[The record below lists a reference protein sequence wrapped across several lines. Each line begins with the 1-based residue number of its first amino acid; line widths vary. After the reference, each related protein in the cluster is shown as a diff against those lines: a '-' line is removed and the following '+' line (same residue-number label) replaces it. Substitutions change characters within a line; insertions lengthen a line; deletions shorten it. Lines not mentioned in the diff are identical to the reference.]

1 MFRFRRVVNAAL
13 LGLVVAA
20 AAHAQQQQLQPPTK
34 IDFAKAA
41 ATAQGQPAASDAG
54 PAAAALLKVDLEAQA
69 RHLQWQR
76 DYERRGW
83 EWHLLSTQL
92 LFGVVLLIV
101 AFGLYITYAQF
112 RRDYSGWQ
120 PPAAPDK
127 AGTPTPTVDA
137 AGTPAPRPLP
147 AATTLK
153 LSPAGLEVT
162 SQIVGL
168 IVLALSLAF
177 FFLYVKEVYPIRE
190 VEVTRTPGA
199 ATKQTGEPPA
209 SAGAPAKADK

>member
-1 MFRFRRVVNAAL
+1 MFSFRGVVIGVLLALVPVIAAQ
-13 LGLVVAA
+13 
-20 AAHAQQQQLQPPTK
+20 AQPEQMRPPAK

-41 ATAQGQPAASDAG
+41 AAAQGQPTASDAA
-54 PAAAALLKVDLEAQA
+54 PAAAPLLKADLEAQA

-120 PPAAPDK
+120 PPAAP
-127 AGTPTPTVDA
+127 GTPPPAPEA
-137 AGTPAPRPLP
+137 AEAPAPRPLP

-153 LSPAGLEVT
+153 LTPAGLEVT

-199 ATKQTGEPPA
+199 AAKQTAEPT
-209 SAGAPAKADK
+209 AGAPAKADK